1 MEVIQSVVSFHSSL
15 NGWWPLSLYKQGNW
29 GIEGLNNLLVIIQLV
44 TAMLV
49 AQSCLTFCDP
59 HGLACQAPLS
69 MECSRQVYASGS
81 HSLLQGSF
89 LTLGSNTGLLYCR
102 WILYCLSHLRSPI
115 TAMLGCKTC
124 RLPED
129 ATHSTP
135 VLLCHNRAFA

>member
-1 MEVIQSVVSFHSSL
+1 MKLTPLTLQVLRPGLKLISSVLLLRTLDSACVCVSHSVMSDSLWSRELQSTR
-15 NGWWPLSLYKQGNW
+15 
-29 GIEGLNNLLVIIQLV
+29 LL
-44 TAMLV
+44 
-49 AQSCLTFCDP
+49 
-59 HGLACQAPLS
+59 LS
-69 MECSRQVYASGS
+69 MGFSRKNTRVGS

-102 WILYCLSHLRSPI
+102 WILYFLSHLRSPI